1 MTFYFS
7 YLSWINHI
15 ENEKKCMN
23 YACSYVCMYVHMHN
37 KIKKPVMPCSCN
49 MHVHCKRQRVHNTFN
64 SVLYG
69 FVWIVACVISPHS
82 AIYHIAL
89 FLQCMIKFKF
99 SYTCLMW

>member
-23 YACSYVCMYVHMHN
+23 YACSYVCMYIHMYN

-49 MHVHCKRQRVHNTFN
+49 MHVHCKQQRVHITLN

-69 FVWIVACVISPHS
+69 FVGGSNHCSM
-82 AIYHIAL
+82 
-89 FLQCMIKFKF
+89 CD
-99 SYTCLMW
+99 